1 MPRLVTGY
9 DAEVVS
15 CAGGIGAMM
24 AEQNAARQR
33 ANAASLAAA
42 RASAAAASSAAAAD
56 ALGVPLHAR
65 VMGLPFTHNLAIQRK
80 TALKHHELAM
90 GASKKMLLCLCLH
103 Y

>member
-1 MPRLVTGY
+1 
-9 DAEVVS
+9 
-15 CAGGIGAMM
+15 MM

-42 RASAAAASSAAAAD
+42 RASAAAASSSAVAD
-56 ALGVPLHAR
+56 ALGVPSHAR
-65 VMGLPFTHNLAIQRK
+65 VMGLPITHKLAIRRE

-90 GASKKMLLCLCLH
+90 GASKKMLLSLCLH